1 MRVLIDATPLLSLK
15 GGIGHYTNK
24 IASALIDSKKFDA
37 NFFFV
42 DCFAKKIEDIIY
54 PKENI
59 IKRILNKNLKIKH
72 TVSNYHINRF
82 IKKNKIEL
90 FHQPNFI
97 SYNLNIKNIST
108 IHDLSWIHFPNFFL
122 KNELKNFDLFFEKTL
137 QNSNKLIVHS
147 NFIKKELCSYF
158 NLQPNKVEVVY
169 EDLRKDFYNL
179 KEKDCLKFLK
189 KFNLK
194 FKKFFLIVNTLDSRK
209 NFNFILDIYS
219 RLKSEIQNKYPL
231 VIFGQKGRY
240 SESIICK
247 IKELENCFYFDY
259 LDEYLLNQCF
269 SSAKIFLY
277 PSLYEGFGIS
287 PLESMAS
294 GTPVI
299 ASNIEATKEILEDNA
314 ILLDLNDEFI
324 WINKIEEML
333 ENQEFYHEFQNKG
346 LNHAT
351 KFKKNNTIN
360 KILNIYERI

>member
-1 MRVLIDATPLLSLK
+1 M
-15 GGIGHYTNK
+15 
-24 IASALIDSKKFDA
+24 
-37 NFFFV
+37 
-42 DCFAKKIEDIIY
+42 
-54 PKENI
+54 
-59 IKRILNKNLKIKH
+59 
-72 TVSNYHINRF
+72 
-82 IKKNKIEL
+82 
-90 FHQPNFI
+90 
-97 SYNLNIKNIST
+97 
-108 IHDLSWIHFPNFFL
+108 
-122 KNELKNFDLFFEKTL
+122 
-137 QNSNKLIVHS
+137 IVHS

-189 KFNLK
+189 KFKLK

-219 RLKSEIQNKYPL
+219 RLKSQIQHKYPL

-240 SESIICK
+240 SESIISK

-277 PSLYEGFGIS
+277 PSLYEGFDIS

-324 WINKIEEML
+324 WINKIEELL
-333 ENQEFYHEFQNKG
+333 ENQEFYYELQNKG